1 MPLDIY
7 TATVAGLKTG
17 RGLKG
22 KGMLNNQEVKT
33 MAKWI
38 FTAKDNGGKQQIIK
52 VTAASKPEAI
62 EKGFTKANRK
72 AAGDITTWN
81 CRLHTA

>member
-1 MPLDIY
+1 
-7 TATVAGLKTG
+7 
-17 RGLKG
+17 
-22 KGMLNNQEVKT
+22 

-38 FTAKDNGGKQQIIK
+38 FTAQDNGGKHQIIK

-62 EKGFTKANRK
+62 DKGMERAQRK
-72 AAGDITTWN
+72 AAGDINTWN